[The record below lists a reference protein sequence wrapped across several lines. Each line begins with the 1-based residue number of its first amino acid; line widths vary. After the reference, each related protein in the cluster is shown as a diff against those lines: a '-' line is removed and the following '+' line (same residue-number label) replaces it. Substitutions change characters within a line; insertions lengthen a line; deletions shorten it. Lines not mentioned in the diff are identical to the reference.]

1 MAVLLDPDGVLV
13 GSLAAYR
20 EAWKQW
26 ALRHELPGDAAW
38 SLARGRRPADVIR
51 LIDENLDLP
60 AELDSFAGLLGRE
73 LRRTRALPGARELLS
88 RLRPDGHAIVTSAFR
103 WAALQALGSAGL
115 PARAVL
121 VAGEDVAAGK
131 PDPECYLL
139 AALRLQSEAHRCI
152 VVEDAAEGVAAPKA
166 AGMRVIVVGRHGE
179 QPGLAKADHVV
190 MSLEEVIADLEGWS
204 LL

>member
-1 MAVLLDPDGVLV
+1 
-13 GSLAAYR
+13 
-20 EAWKQW
+20 
-26 ALRHELPGDAAW
+26 
-38 SLARGRRPADVIR
+38 
-51 LIDENLDLP
+51 
-60 AELDSFAGLLGRE
+60 
-73 LRRTRALPGARELLS
+73 
-88 RLRPDGHAIVTSAFR
+88 
-103 WAALQALGSAGL
+103 
-115 PARAVL
+115 L

>member
-1 MAVLLDPDGVLV
+1 MAVLLDLDGVLV

-26 ALRHELPGDAAW
+26 ALRHELPWDAAW

-51 LIDENLDLP
+51 LIDETLDLG

-73 LRRTRALPGARELLS
+73 LRQTRALPGAQELLS

-115 PARAVL
+115 PVPAVL
-121 VAGEDVAAGK
+121 VAGGDVA
-131 PDPECYLL
+131 
-139 AALRLQSEAHRCI
+139 
-152 VVEDAAEGVAAPKA
+152 
-166 AGMRVIVVGRHGE
+166 
-179 QPGLAKADHVV
+179 
-190 MSLEEVIADLEGWS
+190 
-204 LL
+204 